1 MSFGNSTL
9 PWCGWCAGREV
20 WKLITH
26 PFQAL
31 TLVNFQFVMKF
42 ALSYGTH
49 RPGFVPE
56 LIGSKVTMAKQ
67 SGERKLPCSGNYPV
81 LA

>member
-1 MSFGNSTL
+1 M
-9 PWCGWCAGREV
+9 
-20 WKLITH
+20 
-26 PFQAL
+26 
-31 TLVNFQFVMKF
+31 TLVNFSSFMKF

-56 LIGSKVTMAKQ
+56 LIGSKVTIAKQ
-67 SGERKLPCSGNYPV
+67 SGEPKLTCLSSYPV

>member
-1 MSFGNSTL
+1 
-9 PWCGWCAGREV
+9 
-20 WKLITH
+20 
-26 PFQAL
+26 
-31 TLVNFQFVMKF
+31 MKF

-56 LIGSKVTMAKQ
+56 LIGSKVTIAKQ
-67 SGERKLPCSGNYPV
+67 SGERKLPCLSSYPV